1 MRPARPASWSV
12 DPAAVLGATALFG
25 TLDSEALE
33 KLVAQMERVN
43 VVGGETLLNEG
54 EPGDCL
60 YVVASGRLAV
70 LVRDA
75 TGAEVSVAEIARG
88 ETVGEMALLSGSP
101 RSATVR
107 ALRDSLLLR
116 FSKASFDLMLERYP
130 RTTMQ
135 LARLIVLRLEESI
148 HRRRDA
154 PSAPATIAVAPSG
167 GNPPVPLVARLL
179 VEQLGRHGRTLH
191 LTSDRLERGLGA
203 MASDDATVV
212 AWLDQREAE
221 HEFVVYE
228 CDPGPTAWTLRC
240 LRQADRIALA
250 ACASESEEHSEVE
263 ARHFEGEDNRTRV
276 TTELV
281 LVHPKDTRMPDRAQV
296 WRRTRRVAAH
306 HHVREGHAADAERLG
321 RLMLGKGVGVVLSG
335 GAARGFAHLGVLR
348 ALEECGVPIDAVGGT
363 SMGAIL
369 GGLVACGYSHEE
381 RMERARTGFFENP
394 PNKDFTLPIVAINH
408 GGRSNTM
415 LRGMYGDALIENL
428 WTPYFCA
435 STNLTSAELLVSRE
449 GPLWRWVR
457 ASCSAPGMAPPIFE
471 DGQLIVDGGILDN
484 LPVGVM
490 RGTHGI
496 GTTIASDAG
505 SARDVLRALPPW
517 DGVSGWEVLWQR
529 MTGKR
534 SARASGVP
542 TLADI
547 LMLTSTISSVPAG
560 LEARRLADLYLSPP
574 TTGVRLTEWTAIDR
588 AAEEGYRYA
597 LDRVPQWRLKSGMVG
612 HA

>member
-1 MRPARPASWSV
+1 MHEPASWSV
-12 DPAAVLGATALFG
+12 DPAAVLAATALFG
-25 TLDSEALE
+25 ALDSEALE
-33 KLVAQMERVN
+33 KLAAQVERVH
-43 VVGGETLLNEG
+43 VVGGATLMSEG

-70 LVRDA
+70 LVKGAD
-75 TGAEVSVAEIARG
+75 GAEVSVAEIARG

-116 FSKASFDLMLERYP
+116 FSKASFDLMLEHHP

-135 LARLIVLRLEESI
+135 LARLIVLRLEQSI
-148 HRRRDA
+148 HMQRDA
-154 PSAPATIAVAPSG
+154 TAAPATIAVAPSG
-167 GNPPVPLVARLL
+167 GNAPVTLVARLL
-179 VEQLGRHGRTLH
+179 AEQLDRHGPTLH
-191 LTSDRLERGLGA
+191 LTSGRLESDLGA
-203 MASDDATVV
+203 TAGDDATVT
-212 AWLDQREAE
+212 AWLDQQEAE

-228 CDPGPTAWTLRC
+228 CDAEPTAWTLRC

-250 ACASESEEHSEVE
+250 ARASESEAHSEVE
-263 ARHFEGEDNRTRV
+263 ARLFDGHGERTRV
-276 TTELV
+276 PTELV
-281 LVHPKDTRMPDRAQV
+281 LVHPPDTRMPDRAEV
-296 WRRTRRVAAH
+296 WRRTRPVAAH
-306 HHVREGHAADAERLG
+306 HHIREGRATDAERLG
-321 RLMLGKGVGVVLSG
+321 RLVLGRGIGVVLSG

-394 PNKDFTLPIVAINH
+394 PDKDFTLPIVAINH

-435 STNLTSAELLVSRE
+435 STNLTRAELLVSRD

-484 LPVGVM
+484 LPVAVM
-490 RGTHGI
+490 RRTHGI

-505 SARDVLRALPPW
+505 SARDAWRALPPW
-517 DGVSGWEVLWQR
+517 DGVSGWAVLWQR
-529 MTGKR
+529 LSDRRG
-534 SARASGVP
+534 ARGASGVP
-542 TLADI
+542 SLADI

-574 TTGVRLTEWTAIDR
+574 TSGVRLTEWTAIDR

-597 LDRVPQWRLKSGMVG
+597 IERVRQWGEKS
-612 HA
+612 

>member
-1 MRPARPASWSV
+1 MRPAQPASWSV
-12 DPAAVLGATALFG
+12 DPAAVLKATALFG
-25 TLDSEALE
+25 ALDSEALDN
-33 KLVAQMERVN
+33 LVTQVERVQ
-43 VVGGETLLNEG
+43 VVGGEILMSEG
-54 EPGDCL
+54 EPGHCL

-70 LVRDA
+70 LVRNAD
-75 TGAEVSVAEIARG
+75 GAEVSVAEIARG

-116 FSKASFDLMLERYP
+116 FSKASFDLMLERHP

-135 LARLIVLRLEESI
+135 LARLIVLRLEQSI
-148 HRRRDA
+148 RARNRA

-167 GNPPVPLVARLL
+167 SNAPTALVARLL
-179 VEQLGRHGRTLH
+179 AGQLGRHGRTLH
-191 LTSDRLERGLGA
+191 LTSEALQSALGP
-203 MASDDATVV
+203 MAGDDPTVA
-212 AWLDQREAE
+212 AWLDQRETE
-221 HEFVVYE
+221 HDFVVYE
-228 CDPGPTAWTLRC
+228 CDPASTAWTLRC
-240 LRQADRIALA
+240 VRQADRIVLA
-250 ACASESEEHSEVE
+250 ARASEAEGHSEIE
-263 ARHFEGEDNRTRV
+263 TRLFGARDERARV
-276 TTELV
+276 PTELV
-281 LVHPKDTRMPDRAQV
+281 LVHPADTRMPSRAEV
-296 WRRTRRVAAH
+296 WRKTRPVAAH
-306 HHVREGHAADAERLG
+306 HHVREGHARDAERLG
-321 RLMLGKGVGVVLSG
+321 RLMLGKGIGVVLSG
-335 GAARGFAHLGVLR
+335 GAARGFVHLGVLR
-348 ALEECGVPIDAVGGT
+348 ALEECGVPIDAVGGS

-369 GGLVACGYSHEE
+369 SGLVACGYSHEE

-394 PNKDFTLPIVAINH
+394 PDRDFTLPIVALHH

-415 LRGMYGDALIENL
+415 LRGMYGEVLIENL

-490 RGTHGI
+490 RATHGI
-496 GTTIASDAG
+496 GITIASDAG
-505 SARDVLRALPPW
+505 SARDALRALPPW
-517 DGVSGWEVLWQR
+517 DGVSGWAVLWQR
-529 MTGKR
+529 LSGR
-534 SARASGVP
+534 RARGASGVP

-574 TTGVRLTEWTAIDR
+574 TAGVRLTEWTAIDR
-588 AAEEGYRYA
+588 ATEEGYRYA
-597 LDRVPQWRLKSGMVG
+597 IDPVRQWVEKSGMVG